1 MCVSSSLFKFNNFK
15 KQFHMHLHIAL
26 YPYDGSTEDGLVLV
40 PGDEID
46 VTVDDIGDGWS
57 QGKNLT
63 TGKSDSSLSSPP
75 HL

>member
-1 MCVSSSLFKFNNFK
+1 
-15 KQFHMHLHIAL
+15 MHLHIAL

-63 TGKSDSSLSSPP
+63 TGKSEQFPLFPSPFIKYT
-75 HL
+75 L

>member
-1 MCVSSSLFKFNNFK
+1 
-15 KQFHMHLHIAL
+15 MHLHIAL

-63 TGKSDSSLSSPP
+63 TGKTDSSLPIYSIYVVRMIFFF
-75 HL
+75 LVGEV